1 MKPEICIIKTF
12 GTYGMN
18 SCFSLALS
26 SFSWKISALDMCFI
40 QYSNVLTRDI
50 SRLVMMSAYQL
61 IVLFFLVYPKITATE
76 FIYLKENVSFL

>member
-1 MKPEICIIKTF
+1 MKPEICIVKTF

>member
-1 MKPEICIIKTF
+1 MKPKICIIKTF

-26 SFSWKISALDMCFI
+26 SFSWKISALDLSCI

>member
-1 MKPEICIIKTF
+1 MKPEICIIKIF